1 MKKLAPDQV
10 GALLRPGMKVAV
22 FGGASEPRGIAAA
35 LHALPE
41 ATAGVEFTVTRIP
54 GISSPTLA
62 PWAGSTVRSF
72 FVTPE
77 MRAGFE
83 AGAVRF
89 VPMQYRHIWDHLL
102 AEPFELAIAQFTP
115 PDRNGDCSL
124 GIGAGFLPALLGR
137 PEISIVAEW
146 NRALPRLPAAPT
158 VRADRFDYVVET
170 EVEPPTL
177 ASRPGAVTER
187 IGALVAELVRDG
199 DCIETGV
206 GAIPGAVLA
215 ALRGHRDLGFHS
227 GLLSDGV
234 VDLVEAGVLN
244 GARKSIDR
252 GRLVAAMVLGSP
264 ALYDWASRS
273 DLIELRGANYTHDVR
288 VIAELDNFVA
298 LNSAVEVDLF
308 GQINSEMVRGRQIS
322 GTGGAVDF
330 MRGARMSRGGRSIVA
345 FEATAGDGRFSRI
358 VPALPIGNAAT
369 ALRTDADIFVTEYG
383 VAKIRGVDVMERAR
397 RLIRIAAPK
406 FREELEAQAGLS
418 LAGEL
423 NEIGRRGGKLQVRDR
438 RSADEI
444 LGYDESGLP
453 R

>member
-1 MKKLAPDQV
+1 MKRLDIQEV
-10 GALLRPGMKVAV
+10 GALLRPCMKVAL

-35 LHALPE
+35 LHAQPE

-83 AGAVRF
+83 AGSVRF

-102 AEPFELAIAQFTP
+102 AEPFDLAIAQFTP

-146 NRALPRLPAAPT
+146 NRALPRLPGAPT

-234 VDLVEAGVLN
+234 MDLVEAGVLN

-264 ALYDWASRS
+264 TLYDWASRC
-273 DLIELRGANYTHDVR
+273 DLIDLRGANYTHDVR
-288 VIAELDNFVA
+288 VIAQLDNFVA
-298 LNSAVEVDLF
+298 INSAVEVDLF

-330 MRGARMSRGGRSIVA
+330 MRGAQMSRGGRSIVA
-345 FEATAGDGRFSRI
+345 FEATAGGGRFSRI
-358 VPALPIGNAAT
+358 AGALPAGNAAT

-383 VAKIRGVDVMERAR
+383 VARVRSLDIVERAR
-397 RLIRIAAPK
+397 RLIRIAAPQ
-406 FREELEAQAGLS
+406 FREELETQ
-418 LAGEL
+418 AGEL
-423 NEIGRRGGKLQVRDR
+423 RQ
-438 RSADEI
+438 
-444 LGYDESGLP
+444 
-453 R
+453 

>member
-1 MKKLAPDQV
+1 MNELGPAQV

-22 FGGASEPRGIAAA
+22 FGGCNEPRGIAAA
-35 LHALPE
+35 LHAQPE

-62 PWAGSTVRSF
+62 PWSGSTVRSF

-83 AGAVRF
+83 AGSVRF

-102 AEPFELAIAQFTP
+102 AEPFDLAIAQFTP

-124 GIGAGFLPALLGR
+124 GLGAGFLPALLGR
-137 PEISIVAEW
+137 PEISFVAEW

-170 EVEPPTL
+170 EIEPPTL

-234 VDLVEAGVLN
+234 MDLVEAGVLN

-273 DLIELRGANYTHDVR
+273 DLIELRGTNYTHDVR

-298 LNSAVEVDLF
+298 LNSAVEVRTCSARSTRRWF
-308 GQINSEMVRGRQIS
+308 AAVRSAARAARS
-322 GTGGAVDF
+322 TSCGAPGC
-330 MRGARMSRGGRSIVA
+330 RPAGGRSSPSRRRPA
-345 FEATAGDGRFSRI
+345 EAASPVSSRRC
-358 VPALPIGNAAT
+358 LPST
-369 ALRTDADIFVTEYG
+369 
-383 VAKIRGVDVMERAR
+383 
-397 RLIRIAAPK
+397 PP
-406 FREELEAQAGLS
+406 Q
-418 LAGEL
+418 
-423 NEIGRRGGKLQVRDR
+423 
-438 RSADEI
+438 RSAPTPTC
-444 LGYDESGLP
+444 SSPSTASPRSAAWTSWNGLED
-453 R
+453 